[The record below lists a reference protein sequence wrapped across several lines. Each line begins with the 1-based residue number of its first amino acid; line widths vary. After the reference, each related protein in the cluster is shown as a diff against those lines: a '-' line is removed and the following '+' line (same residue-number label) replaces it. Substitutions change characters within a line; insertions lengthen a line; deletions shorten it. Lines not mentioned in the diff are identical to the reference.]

1 MTTNLL
7 ATRVQQSLSS
17 TSDLPTDVKF
27 LFKEEAE
34 SGTIVKEIRAHKLIL
49 ALVSNVFQTGFF
61 GGIVDDGDI
70 IIKDASKEAF
80 EVMIEFIYNK
90 VTDISNCD
98 FVILCETYYLSDKYN
113 INLLKEETLRS
124 IRSKDISAG
133 NVLEVVNLAE
143 QHSAHEE
150 LVETLCE
157 AVSHRLSIEF
167 GGKLSKATEFCK
179 NIYAN
184 ATPICCKS
192 LLRILGGLKTVQ
204 PALCDNCRA
213 NPCKSGSGIT
223 MEHFIPGATVSAVAG
238 RGHPACEKL
247 GQITRIKINGTKSF
261 CGVSKD
267 GKFLGCLSLDPS
279 CYVYN
284 CKDAS

>member
-98 FVILCETYYLSDKYN
+98 FDILCETYYLSDKYN

-150 LVETLCE
+150 LVETLYE
-157 AVSHRLSIEF
+157 AVSH
-167 GGKLSKATEFCK
+167 
-179 NIYAN
+179 
-184 ATPICCKS
+184 
-192 LLRILGGLKTVQ
+192 
-204 PALCDNCRA
+204 
-213 NPCKSGSGIT
+213 
-223 MEHFIPGATVSAVAG
+223 
-238 RGHPACEKL
+238 
-247 GQITRIKINGTKSF
+247 
-261 CGVSKD
+261 
-267 GKFLGCLSLDPS
+267 
-279 CYVYN
+279 
-284 CKDAS
+284 